1 MPDDPKYGANRRK
14 AADRRTTMKLRF
26 LGKNSQSGECPTLYA
41 TDRDT
46 YLVQGW
52 VVFANDLLMQ
62 LDLPEGQ
69 TAVEVPT
76 ELFEH
81 LEKDGFHSGEF
92 RSLEDPI
99 MILTPGGTYV
109 VQGQEVTDSEALAQ
123 MEIPDYETVVE
134 VPKAAITALLEEPRG
149 ADLRRPTQ
157 PAL

>member
-1 MPDDPKYGANRRK
+1 
-14 AADRRTTMKLRF
+14 MKLRF
-26 LGKNSQSGECPTLYA
+26 LGKNSTVGDCPTLYA

-52 VVFANDLLMQ
+52 KIFANDLLMQ
-62 LDLPEGQ
+62 LEIPEGE

-81 LEKDGFHSGEF
+81 LTKDGLAVGEI
-92 RSLEDPI
+92 RRVEDPI
-99 MILTPGGTYV
+99 MILTPSGTFV
-109 VQGQEVTDSEALAQ
+109 VQGREVTDPEALAQ

-149 ADLRRPTQ
+149 ADLQRRAQ

>member
-1 MPDDPKYGANRRK
+1 
-14 AADRRTTMKLRF
+14 MKLRF
-26 LGKNSQSGECPTLYA
+26 LGKNSNVGDCPTLYA

-52 VVFANDLLMQ
+52 KIFANDLLMQ
-62 LDLPEGQ
+62 LTLSEGE

-81 LEKDGFHSGEF
+81 LDKDGLPSGEF
-92 RSLEDPI
+92 RRLEDPL
-99 MILTPGGTYV
+99 MVLTPGGTYV
-109 VQGQEVTDSEALAQ
+109 VQGREVTDAEALAE

-149 ADLRRPTQ
+149 ADLQRGAQ

>member
-1 MPDDPKYGANRRK
+1 
-14 AADRRTTMKLRF
+14 MKLRF
-26 LGKNSQSGECPTLYA
+26 LGKNSNVGDCPTLYS

-52 VVFANDLLMQ
+52 KIFANDLLMQ
-62 LDLPEGQ
+62 LDIPEGQ

-81 LEKDGFHSGEF
+81 LTNDGLPAGEI
-92 RSLEDPI
+92 RRLEDPI
-99 MILTPGGTYV
+99 MVLTPNGTFV
-109 VQGQEVTDSEALAQ
+109 VQGLEVTDPEALSQ

-149 ADLRRPTQ
+149 ADLRRRAQ

>member
-1 MPDDPKYGANRRK
+1 
-14 AADRRTTMKLRF
+14 MKLRF
-26 LGKNSQSGECPTLYA
+26 LGKNSTVGDCPTLYA

-52 VVFANDLLMQ
+52 KIFANDLLMQ
-62 LDLPEGQ
+62 LEIPEGE

-81 LEKDGFHSGEF
+81 LTKDGLAAGEI
-92 RSLEDPI
+92 RRVEDPI
-99 MILTPGGTYV
+99 MILTPSGTFV
-109 VQGQEVTDSEALAQ
+109 VQGREVTAPEALAQ

-149 ADLRRPTQ
+149 ADLQRQAQ

>member
-1 MPDDPKYGANRRK
+1 
-14 AADRRTTMKLRF
+14 MKLRF
-26 LGKNSQSGECPTLYA
+26 LGKNSTVGDCPTLYA

-52 VVFANDLLMQ
+52 KIFANDLLMQ
-62 LDLPEGQ
+62 LDISEGE

-81 LEKDGFHSGEF
+81 LTKDGLPAGEI
-92 RSLEDPI
+92 RRLEDPI
-99 MILTPGGTYV
+99 MILTPGGTFV
-109 VQGQEVTDSEALAQ
+109 VQGREVTNPEALAQ

-149 ADLRRPTQ
+149 ADLQRRAQ

>member
-1 MPDDPKYGANRRK
+1 
-14 AADRRTTMKLRF
+14 MKLRF
-26 LGKNSQSGECPTLYA
+26 LGKNSNIGDCPTLYA

-52 VVFANDLLMQ
+52 KIYANDLLMQ
-62 LDLPEGQ
+62 LDIPEGD

-81 LEKDGFHSGEF
+81 LTEDGLPAGEI
-92 RSLEDPI
+92 RRLEDPI
-99 MILTPGGTYV
+99 MILTPGGTFI
-109 VQGQEVTDSEALAQ
+109 VQGQEVTDTEALSQ

-149 ADLRRPTQ
+149 ADLQRRAQ

>member
-1 MPDDPKYGANRRK
+1 
-14 AADRRTTMKLRF
+14 MKLRF
-26 LGKNSQSGECPTLYA
+26 LGKNSTVGDCPTLYV

-52 VVFANDLLMQ
+52 KIFANDLLMQ
-62 LDLPEGQ
+62 LEIPEGE

-81 LEKDGFHSGEF
+81 LTKDGLAAGEI
-92 RSLEDPI
+92 RRVEDPI
-99 MILTPGGTYV
+99 MILTPSGTFV
-109 VQGQEVTDSEALAQ
+109 VQGREVTDPEALAQ

-149 ADLRRPTQ
+149 ADLQRQAQ

>member
-1 MPDDPKYGANRRK
+1 
-14 AADRRTTMKLRF
+14 MKLRF
-26 LGKNSQSGECPTLYA
+26 LGKNSRQGDCPTLYA

-52 VVFANDLLMQ
+52 KIFANDLLMQ
-62 LDLPEGQ
+62 LTISEGE

-76 ELFEH
+76 ELFEY
-81 LEKDGFHSGEF
+81 LEKDGLPSGEF
-92 RSLEDPI
+92 RRLEDPL

-109 VQGQEVTDSEALAQ
+109 VRGLEVTDPEALGQ

-149 ADLRRPTQ
+149 ADLQRRAQ

>member
-1 MPDDPKYGANRRK
+1 
-14 AADRRTTMKLRF
+14 MKLRF
-26 LGKNSQSGECPTLYA
+26 LGKNSNIGDCPTLYA

-52 VVFANDLLMQ
+52 KIFANDLLMQ
-62 LDLPEGQ
+62 LDIPEGQ

-81 LEKDGFHSGEF
+81 LTKDGLPAGEI
-92 RSLEDPI
+92 RRLEDPI
-99 MILTPGGTYV
+99 MILTPGGTFI
-109 VQGQEVTDSEALAQ
+109 VQGREVTDAEALSQ

-149 ADLRRPTQ
+149 ADLQRRAQ

>member
-1 MPDDPKYGANRRK
+1 
-14 AADRRTTMKLRF
+14 MKLRF
-26 LGKNSQSGECPTLYA
+26 LGKNSTVGDCPTLYA

-52 VVFANDLLMQ
+52 KIFANDLLMQ
-62 LDLPEGQ
+62 LEIPEGE

-81 LEKDGFHSGEF
+81 LTKDGLPAGEI
-92 RSLEDPI
+92 RRVADPI
-99 MILTPGGTYV
+99 MILTPNGTFV
-109 VQGQEVTDSEALAQ
+109 VQGREVTDPEALAQ

-149 ADLRRPTQ
+149 ADLQRRAQ
-157 PAL
+157 PAR

>member
-1 MPDDPKYGANRRK
+1 
-14 AADRRTTMKLRF
+14 MKLRF
-26 LGKNSQSGECPTLYA
+26 LGKNSNIGDCPTLYA

-52 VVFANDLLMQ
+52 KIFANDLLMQ
-62 LDLPEGQ
+62 LDIPEGQ

-81 LEKDGFHSGEF
+81 LTADGLPAGEI
-92 RSLEDPI
+92 RRLEDPI
-99 MILTPGGTYV
+99 MILTPGGTFI
-109 VQGQEVTDSEALAQ
+109 VQGTEVTDAEALSQ

-134 VPKAAITALLEEPRG
+134 VPKAAITALREEPHG
-149 ADLRRPTQ
+149 ADLQRRTQ

>member
-1 MPDDPKYGANRRK
+1 
-14 AADRRTTMKLRF
+14 MKLRF
-26 LGKNSQSGECPTLYA
+26 LGKNSNIGDCPTLYA

-52 VVFANDLLMQ
+52 KIYANDLLMQ
-62 LDLPEGQ
+62 LDIPEGD

-81 LEKDGFHSGEF
+81 LTEDGLPAGEI
-92 RSLEDPI
+92 RRQEDPI
-99 MILTPGGTYV
+99 MILTPGGTFI
-109 VQGQEVTDSEALAQ
+109 VQGREVTDTEALSQ

-149 ADLRRPTQ
+149 ADLQRRAQ

>member
-1 MPDDPKYGANRRK
+1 
-14 AADRRTTMKLRF
+14 MKLRF
-26 LGKNSQSGECPTLYA
+26 LGKNSNIGDCPTLYA

-52 VVFANDLLMQ
+52 KIYANDLLVQ
-62 LDLPEGQ
+62 LDIPEGD

-81 LEKDGFHSGEF
+81 LTKDGLPAGEI
-92 RSLEDPI
+92 RRLEDPI
-99 MILTPGGTYV
+99 MILTPGGTFI
-109 VQGQEVTDSEALAQ
+109 VQGREVTDTEALSQ

-149 ADLRRPTQ
+149 ADLQRRAQ